1 MQAADACI
9 FSRAEYAWDGLIPD
23 RVVTLAPCID
33 LASPKNRPLPDDRR
47 DALLASAGIVP
58 NGRRADDVRPALMV
72 EDAPVPPAA
81 RLTVQVS
88 RWDRLKD
95 PVGLI
100 RAFGLHGPTDEDA
113 HLLVV
118 GPAVDGVG
126 DDPEGADVHAE
137 ACAAWRALPPGARRR
152 VHLVCVPM
160 DDPAENAIVVN
171 AVQRRAGVVVQKS
184 RAEGFG
190 LTVAEAMWK
199 RRPVVASRVGGVQ
212 DQIVHG
218 ESGVLVDDPADLES
232 VGRAIRELTADRGAA
247 RAMGEAAHARVCERF
262 LPVHHFEG
270 ERDLIARM
278 LAA

>member
-1 MQAADACI
+1 VWRCHVGRDDPQALARSTWDFLLDDVQAADACI

-23 RVVTLAPCID
+23 RVVTFAPCID
-33 LASPKNRPLPDDRR
+33 LASPKNRPLPNDRR

-72 EDAPVPPAA
+72 EDAPVPPPA

-126 DDPEGADVHAE
+126 DDPEDADVHAE
-137 ACAAWRALPPGARRR
+137 ACAAWRALPPAARRKL
-152 VHLVCVPM
+152 HLVCVPM
-160 DDPAENAIVVN
+160 DDPAQNAIVVN
-171 AVQRRAGVVVQKS
+171 AVQ
-184 RAEGFG
+184 
-190 LTVAEAMWK
+190 

-232 VGRAIRELTADRGAA
+232 FGRAIRGLTADRGAA
-247 RAMGEAAHARVCERF
+247 RAMGEAAHAQVCERF